1 MEILD
6 TKQFNE
12 KLNIQ
17 PVTADRLKK
26 LVVPYP
32 TASEMR
38 ANFQTGDIVVVGN
51 EKENLHGT
59 YISYKDVKSG
69 VYDEI
74 THFFPKLTSESEIVN
89 CVDGVFVYWEQ
100 SFFTRS
106 YVKDFNDE
114 LEYEG
119 IGTHKV
125 MYVYRVPFLK
135 NPLTEDYLKTFPNPK
150 AKQIWNYKEKHID
163 EKLDIQPVTKE
174 MLAKAHNAT
183 LPPKRR
189 LKFGDI
195 LLIDNGLEYVYIPF
209 DELKRYITMFDLV
222 SDLSFFKNEGIFIR
236 MEYDASINRNVPKYT
251 KAYRYN
257 DNLDTKIS
265 GSSSLGKQ
273 FAVKQIL
280 RPKEKP
286 DKIDADYVLDPP
298 TEEAEI
304 IWKRD
309 GL

>member
-1 MEILD
+1 MEILN

-114 LEYEG
+114 LEYRG
-119 IGTHKV
+119 IDTHRV

-135 NPLTEDYLKTFPNPK
+135 TPLTEDYLKTFPNPK

-236 MEYDASINRNVPKYT
+236 MEYDASINRHVPKYT

-286 DKIDADYVLDPP
+286 DKIDANYVLDPP

-309 GL
+309 